1 MNPAQE
7 FSLFA
12 PSPSRP
18 RRTNHGFARM
28 FLPGRLTLGVMFP
41 IEAFAGD
48 TPSMRGQIALAQ
60 RAEAAGF
67 AALWFRDVPLRVP
80 SFGDTG
86 QVFDPWVWLSYIGAS
101 TSNIALATGSIVLPL
116 RHPLHVAKAAASI
129 DQLTDGRLVLGVAS
143 GDRPDEFPA
152 FGVDAESR
160 GELFRERFELI
171 RTVHGRPFPRVNG
184 SWGELQGID
193 LVPKPIADG
202 VPMLVTGRS
211 RQSLEWIARNADGW
225 ITYPRSPEHQAQ
237 HVGAWQEAVARERP
251 GEFLPFAQS
260 LYIDLEPEA
269 NAPAAPIHLGWR
281 LGRNRLRALL
291 EELRAH
297 GVNHVALN
305 LKYGRREAGDVLAE
319 LATHVVGDFQ

>member
-143 GDRPDEFPA
+143 GDR
-152 FGVDAESR
+152 
-160 GELFRERFELI
+160 
-171 RTVHGRPFPRVNG
+171 
-184 SWGELQGID
+184 
-193 LVPKPIADG
+193 
-202 VPMLVTGRS
+202 
-211 RQSLEWIARNADGW
+211 
-225 ITYPRSPEHQAQ
+225 
-237 HVGAWQEAVARERP
+237 
-251 GEFLPFAQS
+251 
-260 LYIDLEPEA
+260 
-269 NAPAAPIHLGWR
+269 
-281 LGRNRLRALL
+281 
-291 EELRAH
+291 
-297 GVNHVALN
+297 
-305 LKYGRREAGDVLAE
+305 
-319 LATHVVGDFQ
+319 